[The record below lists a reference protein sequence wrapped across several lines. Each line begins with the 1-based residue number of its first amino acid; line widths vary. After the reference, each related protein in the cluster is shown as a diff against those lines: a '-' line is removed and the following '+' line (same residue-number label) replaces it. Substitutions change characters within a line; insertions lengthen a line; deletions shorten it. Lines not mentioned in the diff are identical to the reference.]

1 MQQGVSWWSAV
12 VLKTVAG
19 SLSGLSVQLF
29 YPYFIVK
36 THTYTQLSHNLAQWL
51 DDLLERMLSLL
62 VLRGISL
69 SFLFLFLLLCLNGCN
84 WGGHVQKE
92 ARS

>member
-29 YPYFIVK
+29 YPSLYRKDTYVHTIV
-36 THTYTQLSHNLAQWL
+36 S
-51 DDLLERMLSLL
+51 
-62 VLRGISL
+62 
-69 SFLFLFLLLCLNGCN
+69 
-84 WGGHVQKE
+84 
-92 ARS
+92 